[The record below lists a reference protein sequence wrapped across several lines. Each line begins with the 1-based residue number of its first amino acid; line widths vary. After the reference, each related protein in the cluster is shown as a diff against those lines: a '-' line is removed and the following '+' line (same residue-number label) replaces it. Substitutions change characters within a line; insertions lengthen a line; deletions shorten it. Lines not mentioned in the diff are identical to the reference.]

1 VNTSFALALLSAL
14 HHVPNPRGPRMQ
26 NFPYGP
32 LPENLRSLAPGV
44 ATPMRPPPEP
54 VLKDRYHNRPG
65 DDVPL
70 AVGQLRRDPQ
80 YRGRDE
86 WHNGSGLGV
95 CRVVS
100 LEGKKARVQPI
111 GRRSAYYSTTV
122 RVDRLARWPL
132 VVKESP

>member
-1 VNTSFALALLSAL
+1 MIGHLLLAVLSAASI
-14 HHVPNPRGPRMQ
+14 HRPNPRGPRMQ
-26 NFPYGP
+26 NFPYGDAP
-32 LPENLRSLAPGV
+32 RPARSEPGTDV
-44 ATPMRPPPEP
+44 EPDRP
-54 VLKDRYHNRPG
+54 VLKDRFVNRPG

-95 CRVVS
+95 CRVVAI
-100 LEGKKARVQPI
+100 EGRKARVQPL
-111 GRRSAYYSTTV
+111 GQPAYYYSTTV

>member
-1 VNTSFALALLSAL
+1 MINSFAMAVLSVLNALPGL
-14 HHVPNPRGPRMQ
+14 R
-26 NFPYGP
+26 
-32 LPENLRSLAPGV
+32 PEPAKNEPS
-44 ATPMRPPPEP
+44 TPPPARSEPGPDVKPDRP
-54 VLKDRYHNRPG
+54 VLKDRYLNRPG
-65 DDVPL
+65 DDAPL

-95 CRVVS
+95 CRVVAI
-100 LEGKKARVQPI
+100 EGKRARVQPL

-132 VVKESP
+132 VEKETQ